1 VSNARIERFG
11 SVEIQ
16 PAQRR
21 VLIDGQARPLGA
33 RAFDMLLALMER
45 RDRIVGKNELLDLVW
60 PGVVVEENNLPVH
73 VSALR
78 KLLGP
83 GAITTIPGRGY
94 RFTLVDEAAE
104 PTPPTVQVAPNVG
117 VAAIQADGGAPGDA
131 VEPATSTPA
140 AGRFDQPGDTEP
152 IIGRE
157 EEVYDIVALLVE
169 HRLVDIVGAGGM
181 GKTRLARAVMRR
193 LREDFVDGVW
203 WVDLAP
209 LTQADQVAPAIA
221 SALGVTVNTARDSSP
236 RKDKGSD
243 QANQRGNSNGAG
255 NGRYDDT
262 AAELAHALGPRSRM
276 LLVLDNCEQV
286 AAGVAQV
293 VTTLLQGLP
302 MLRTLL
308 TSRTPMHLAA
318 EQVWR
323 LEALQVPAIGAS
335 LDQARACGAFEL
347 FEARARA
354 CDRRFAID
362 AAKLPLA
369 IDLCRRLEGHA
380 LSIEMAAARVP
391 QVGLAPLLDRLD
403 ERLRMLRSHDRLQP
417 ARQQTLRATLD
428 WSCSLL
434 DDTQRTVLHRL
445 AVLAGWFDLATAQ
458 QTAADATTID
468 AWGALDALSTLVDHS
483 LVQVS
488 ITGDDASLVDPDPA
502 TPTDRRCADGIG
514 TPRYRLAETTRL
526 YAREQLA

>member
-1 VSNARIERFG
+1 
-11 SVEIQ
+11 
-16 PAQRR
+16 
-21 VLIDGQARPLGA
+21 
-33 RAFDMLLALMER
+33 M
-45 RDRIVGKNELLDLVW
+45 
-60 PGVVVEENNLPVH
+60 
-73 VSALR
+73 
-78 KLLGP
+78 
-83 GAITTIPGRGY
+83 
-94 RFTLVDEAAE
+94 
-104 PTPPTVQVAPNVG
+104 
-117 VAAIQADGGAPGDA
+117 
-131 VEPATSTPA
+131 PA
-140 AGRFDQPGDTEP
+140 AGRFDQPGDAEP

-209 LTQADQVAPAIA
+209 LTQAGDVVPAITH
-221 SALGVTVNTARDSSP
+221 ALGEPLGVAD
-236 RKDKGSD
+236 
-243 QANQRGNSNGAG
+243 
-255 NGRYDDT
+255 
-262 AAELAHALGPRSRM
+262 AAELAHALAQRSRM

-286 AAGVAQV
+286 AASVAQV
-293 VTTLLQGLP
+293 VTTLLHGLP
-302 MLRTLL
+302 MLRILL

-323 LEALQVPAIGAS
+323 LEALQVPAVGAS
-335 LDQARACGAFEL
+335 LAQARACGAFEL
-347 FEARARA
+347 FETRARA
-354 CDRRFAID
+354 GDRRFAVD
-362 AAKLPLA
+362 DAKLPLA
-369 IDLCRRLEGHA
+369 IELCRRLEGHA

-445 AVLAGWFDLATAQ
+445 AVLAGWFDLDTAQ
-458 QTAADATTID
+458 QTAADATSID
-468 AWGALDALSTLVDHS
+468 AWVVLDALSTLVDHS
-483 LVQVS
+483 LVQAS
-488 ITGDDASLVDPDPA
+488 IAGDDESLVDSDPRS
-502 TPTDRRCADGIG
+502 PPDRRGADGIN

-526 YAREQLA
+526 YAREQFTGDNGEAPIY

>member
-1 VSNARIERFG
+1 
-11 SVEIQ
+11 
-16 PAQRR
+16 
-21 VLIDGQARPLGA
+21 
-33 RAFDMLLALMER
+33 MLLALIDR

-104 PTPPTVQVAPNVG
+104 PIPPIVQVSPNVG
-117 VAAIQADGGAPGDA
+117 VAAIQADGGAPDEA
-131 VEPATSTPA
+131 LVPVAPMPA
-140 AGRFDQPGDTEP
+140 AGRFDQPGDAEP

-169 HRLVDIVGAGGM
+169 HRMVDIVGAGGM

-209 LTQADQVAPAIA
+209 LTRAEQVASAIA
-221 SALGVTVNTARDSSP
+221 LALGVAVGTAPDAADGKSH
-236 RKDKGSD
+236 G
-243 QANQRGNSNGAG
+243 ASNGSEFH
-255 NGRYDDT
+255 NGSGSGQDA
-262 AAELAHALGPRSRM
+262 AAELARALGPRSRM

-286 AAGVAQV
+286 AASVAQV
-293 VTTLLQGLP
+293 VTTLLHGLP
-302 MLRTLL
+302 MLRILL

-323 LEALQVPAIGAS
+323 LEALQVPAVGAS
-335 LDQARACGAFEL
+335 LAQARACGAFEL
-347 FEARARA
+347 FETRARA
-354 CDRRFAID
+354 GDRRFAVD
-362 AAKLPLA
+362 DAKLPLA
-369 IDLCRRLEGHA
+369 IELCRRLEGHA

-417 ARQQTLRATLD
+417 ARQQTLRATLH

-445 AVLAGWFDLATAQ
+445 AVLAGWFDLDTAQ
-458 QTAADATTID
+458 QTAADATSID
-468 AWGALDALSTLVDHS
+468 AWVVLDALSTLVDHS
-483 LVQVS
+483 LVQAS
-488 ITGDDASLVDPDPA
+488 IAGDDESLVDSDPRS
-502 TPTDRRCADGIG
+502 PPDRRGADGIN

-526 YAREQLA
+526 YAIEQFGQASDERD